1 MENKTIGMMGC
12 GKLGLP
18 IALAIESRGFDIAGY
33 DINLDL
39 IQKIEDKDINFA
51 DGKEELK
58 QSKIRMLPLSDFV
71 KESDII
77 FAAVQTPHEK
87 EYEGI
92 TFLPETRK
100 DFDYTFLKTAI
111 SAIVREVEMQ
121 EIAEKHVNI
130 VSTVLPGTIDREIR
144 PLLNDK
150 VKLTYNPSFCAMNTV
165 IEDFLVPE
173 FVLIGSDNE
182 IVSKKIKSIY
192 RTIHNISDKNFYC
205 CSIKEAELIK
215 VAYNVFIGQKIVFAN
230 TLLEICYK
238 MNMNVDTITNALK
251 LADKRLISPAYM
263 SGGMGDGGG
272 CHPRDAMALSWLA
285 KDLNLSFD
293 LPESIMI
300 AREKQ
305 TAWLADLII
314 AEYEKSG
321 LKDIIIL
328 GKAYKRNVNLT
339 DGSSSVLLKNILAE
353 KGYIMNV
360 KMYDPFINSFPFV
373 QENPAVIFMGTKH
386 DIFTEYIFSK
396 GSIVID
402 PFRYIKDQ
410 DGTAVIRIGEPE
422 VFLF

>member
-39 IQKIEDKDINFA
+39 IQKIEDKDIKFA